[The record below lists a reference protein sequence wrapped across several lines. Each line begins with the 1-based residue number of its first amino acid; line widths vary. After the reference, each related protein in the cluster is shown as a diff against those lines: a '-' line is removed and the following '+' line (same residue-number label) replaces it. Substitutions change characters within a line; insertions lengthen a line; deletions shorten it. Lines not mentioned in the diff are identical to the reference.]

1 MRMIPL
7 ATPSQ
12 KIDPKAE
19 DKLTVK
25 YLYLNFTNKNLA
37 AKAPIKGP
45 VATPI
50 NIADV
55 NFP

>member
-1 MRMIPL
+1 MIPL